1 MVVHCGG
8 GGGGGVDATYL
19 DKLFPL
25 VGQRFGRGRLDL
37 GQLEVD
43 GFPGVVEG
51 RGLKDDPG
59 RPNQNGNSEDPKEE
73 SGGSKIR

>member
-8 GGGGGVDATYL
+8 GGVDASYL
-19 DKLFPL
+19 DKLFSL

-51 RGLKDDPG
+51 RGL
-59 RPNQNGNSEDPKEE
+59 
-73 SGGSKIR
+73 

>member
-1 MVVHCGG
+1 MVVHCG